1 MNNTFYRYFTSL
13 CTNLFTDKLE
23 DFLSLT
29 KDNDHTTFSSLIE
42 FNISIIFVN
51 VYNEMIIRKKT
62 GSYNDCFSFILS
74 KKDYD
79 NRISLILL
87 LYPLRLIHTYSHNT
101 PNSELVILKDTVN
114 GMILVYDWPH
124 VGHLLSIITINRK
137 STCALLSS
145 Q

>member
-1 MNNTFYRYFTSL
+1 MRLRSRENLSHTFFKLLFMNNTFYSYFTTL

-42 FNISIIFVN
+42 FNISIFFVN
-51 VYNEMIIRKKT
+51 VYNEMIIRKIT

-74 KKDYD
+74 KNDYD

-101 PNSELVILKDTVN
+101 PNSELIILKDTVN
-114 GMILVYDWPH
+114 GMILVYD
-124 VGHLLSIITINRK
+124 
-137 STCALLSS
+137 
-145 Q
+145 